1 MLIGAAIPTVL
12 WLIHR
17 KYKTVYGWEVR
28 KLVMPV
34 VFHNASETTSGTT
47 SVLWSQVA
55 TGIWAQWY
63 MRLRHPAW
71 FGKYNYI
78 AGGGLDAGAKVMM
91 FILTF
96 AVAGGSGKELPF
108 PTVSTLGCLQ
118 ASKATPELCTNLL
131 MQWCGNPKS
140 GPSQYADYCGTGE

>member
-1 MLIGAAIPTVL
+1 MPLSLLIGAAIPVIL
-12 WLIHR
+12 WLVNM
-17 KYKTVYGWEVR
+17 KYKTIYGWEVR

-55 TGIWAQWY
+55 TGLWSQWY
-63 MRLRHPAW
+63 VRLRHPAW

-96 AVAGGSGKELPF
+96 AVAGGSGKAVPF
-108 PTVSTLGCLQ
+108 PTVSFFSPFTKNEWYSQ
-118 ASKATPELCTNLL
+118 
-131 MQWCGNPKS
+131 GN
-140 GPSQYADYCGTGE
+140 QLTRVL